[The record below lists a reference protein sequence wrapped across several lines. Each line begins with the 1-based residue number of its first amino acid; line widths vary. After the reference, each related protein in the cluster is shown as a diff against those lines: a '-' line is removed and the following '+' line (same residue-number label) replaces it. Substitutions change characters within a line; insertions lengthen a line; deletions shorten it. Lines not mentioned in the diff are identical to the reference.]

1 MEQKKDIKKTIGL
14 TIETYDKI
22 KSYCKKNGLKI
33 TWLTETVLL
42 NYINENEKNEK

>member
-1 MEQKKDIKKTIGL
+1 MEMKKYTKKTIGL

-33 TWLTETVLL
+33 TWLTEAVLL
-42 NYINENEKNEK
+42 NYINKNEK